1 MLMTPPL
8 AKETATVLEYQ
19 TKKLRVKISLLSFL
33 KGVFQFGKTKG
44 VPFVKNVASGWYLAI
59 GDNGRVYMTVR
70 HESSM
75 QY

>member
-8 AKETATVLEYQ
+8 DKETATVLEFQ
-19 TKKLRVKISLLSFL
+19 TKKLRVKISFLSFL
-33 KGVFQFGKTKG
+33 KGVFQFGKTNG

-59 GDNGRVYMTVR
+59 SDNGRVYMTVR

>member
-8 AKETATVLEYQ
+8 DKETATVLEFQ

-33 KGVFQFGKTKG
+33 KGVFQFGKTNG

-59 GDNGRVYMTVR
+59 SDNGRVYMTVR

>member
-8 AKETATVLEYQ
+8 NKETATVLEYQ
-19 TKKLRVKISLLSFL
+19 TKKFRVKIHLLSFL
-33 KGVFQFGKTKG
+33 KGVFQYGKTKG

-59 GDNGRVYMTVR
+59 DDNGRVYMRVR
-70 HESSM
+70 HESFM